1 VRTVHVLRKPL
12 DSTTVDA
19 ILTSGVGGINVDFCR
34 VGTSADVPSVSFVRG
49 RDYPQ
54 SYTGEEPGWSRS
66 RGGFA
71 GDAVAW
77 TPKGGRWPANLI
89 FSHQE
94 GCFQDGTRQVAT
106 GVAVRHNGA
115 QGGFVYGS
123 MGDKPVGTPDMT
135 YSDENGK
142 ETIPAWSCAPGC
154 PVAALDFQSRSLH
167 SRGNKSSLGHGSGGV
182 QGVTGWGAVRGDE
195 PPRPELNDSGGASRF
210 FKQFGG
216 RARSSGQS

>member
-1 VRTVHVLRKPL
+1 VRSVHVLRKPL

-19 ILTSGVGGINVDFCR
+19 ILTSGVGGLNVNACR
-34 VGTSADVPSVSFVRG
+34 VAGTPRPPGTVSTGVTPTGGGQSLVGSSRDRQIEYCANLPS
-49 RDYPQ
+49 
-54 SYTGEEPGWSRS
+54 
-66 RGGFA
+66 
-71 GDAVAW
+71 
-77 TPKGGRWPANLI
+77 GRWPANLI

-94 GCFQDGTRQVAT
+94 GCFQDGTRQVTT

-123 MGDKPVGTPDMT
+123 MGDKPVGTPDMS

-154 PVAALDFQSRSLH
+154 PVAALDQQSGHLLG
-167 SRGNKSSLGHGSGGV
+167 RGNKTSLGHGPGGV
-182 QGVTGWGAVRGDE
+182 QGVTGWGAGRQDE
-195 PPRPELNDSGGASRF
+195 PSRPELNDSGGASRF

-216 RARSSGQS
+216 RAKSSGQS